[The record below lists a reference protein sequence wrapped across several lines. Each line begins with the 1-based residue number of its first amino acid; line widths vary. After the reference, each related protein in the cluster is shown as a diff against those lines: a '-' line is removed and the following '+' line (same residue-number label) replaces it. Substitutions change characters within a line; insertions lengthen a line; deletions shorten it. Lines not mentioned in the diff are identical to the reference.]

1 MFSGQYGRAGGGTI
15 ISPDRLQTSQ
25 SGGSYI
31 GPMAAQLPTRDMSF
45 MWGGNGGAAPAA
57 GLYGGTPAGAQPD
70 WGNGNSA
77 GLTPEQFATM
87 GNSGAMQPGGGYAS
101 IPGMSSPGSPAVGSA
116 GGWSQSMLPQAGGG
130 ASTPGITS
138 TPYAGGSAPTAGYG
152 DPYLSGRADDIT
164 SRTREMLGDAF
175 AGIQGNAVGS
185 GGLGGSRQAVAQGQ
199 AGAKAADYMAGQ
211 LANMYSNDWNQSQ
224 ARGLSRYQ
232 GDQSNALGNRQADMG
247 FYTNNRSLDQGDFR
261 NGLAAYGLGA
271 DGDWSAL
278 SSANGIFNPW
288 SGYGSTTTGSQQGG
302 GWQGALGGLLS
313 GATLGKSMGWWG

>member
-1 MFSGQYGRAGGGTI
+1 MAYPPLFPGQYGRAGGGTI

-31 GPMAAQLPTRDMSF
+31 GPMAAQLPTQDMSF
-45 MWGGNGGAAPAA
+45 MWSGNGATSGMSDPSTGGAPMA
-57 GLYGGTPAGAQPD
+57 
-70 WGNGNSA
+70 
-77 GLTPEQFATM
+77 
-87 GNSGAMQPGGGYAS
+87 PGGGYAS

-138 TPYAGGSAPTAGYG
+138 TPYAGGVPPSAGYG

-164 SRTREMLGDAF
+164 RRTTDMLGDAF
-175 AGIQGNAVGS
+175 AGIQGNAVGA

-211 LANMYSNDWNQSQ
+211 LANMYSGDWNQSQ
-224 ARGLSRYQ
+224 NRGLQKYNM
-232 GDQSNALGNRQADMG
+232 DQNFSLGNKNADYG
-247 FYTNNRSLDQGDFR
+247 FFSNNRSLDQGDFQ
-261 NGLAAYGLGA
+261 NGLRAYGLGA

-278 SSANGIFNPW
+278 TSANGIFSPW
-288 SGYGSTTTGSQQGG
+288 SSYGTSTNSGQTGG
-302 GWQGALGGLLS
+302 GWQGALGGLLG
-313 GATLGKSMGWWG
+313 GAQVADQWGWFK